1 MSLILKRDADDM
13 ELVTTFLL
21 DMSRVLPVIT
31 SNNSNTPRNYRYTY
45 STPPVINIVSEGK
58 WQSHYEW
65 SDDEVISCFSSSC
78 AVNLTASGT
87 FSFENMPLKYVWTF
101 GKYGQKTQ
109 KNPSTVI
116 FETGRHMIT
125 LFVSD
130 SNGMNA
136 TKEITVLVPEVST
149 AEVVS
154 KNIKN
159 SMKKSEKS
167 TQSPEASEGTP
178 WEFSPPELILQ
189 NPERW
194 TGGGDHYVCMA
205 DTPSCSVNFS
215 FS

>member
-1 MSLILKRDADDM
+1 M
-13 ELVTTFLL
+13 TFLL
-21 DMSRVLPVIT
+21 DMSRVLPVST

-45 STPPVINIVSEGK
+45 STPPVINVASEGK

-154 KNIKN
+154 KNTKN

-194 TGGGDHYVCMA
+194 TGGGDHYVCMT

-215 FS
+215 LS